1 MAVDVKLGGTA
12 EIGAPHK
19 LFDAPFA
26 SNGYGVFGD
35 GQRFL
40 FIEPVGEPPIAQN
53 QRGVELGRRVEAMRT
68 AIYSALPAT
77 PTIEVESSEIVSSA
91 TWKAAQ
97 VPSGTAFSGWPARCA
112 RVSGLAAWGG

>member
-40 FIEPVGEPPIAQN
+40 FIEPVGEPPSPRINVVLNWGA
-53 QRGVELGRRVEAMRT
+53 
-68 AIYSALPAT
+68 
-77 PTIEVESSEIVSSA
+77 
-91 TWKAAQ
+91 
-97 VPSGTAFSGWPARCA
+97 
-112 RVSGLAAWGG
+112 GLKR